1 MVLDPRIYKLAGEL
15 YGLLHTGLPVHESGR
30 LSMIFD
36 GDRSVIYSWDLL
48 VDDRLY
54 EVSYIFSLVELS
66 QTRSLEGLAEW
77 LVYKWKEDM
86 TVATNGRV

>member
-1 MVLDPRIYKLAGEL
+1 MLYKLAGEL

-36 GDRSVIYSWDLL
+36 GDKSVMYSWELL

-54 EVSYIFSLVELS
+54 EVSYIFSLVDLS
-66 QTRSLEGLAEW
+66 QIISLEGLAER
-77 LVYKWKEDM
+77 LVRKWKEDM
-86 TVATNGRV
+86 TIATNGRV